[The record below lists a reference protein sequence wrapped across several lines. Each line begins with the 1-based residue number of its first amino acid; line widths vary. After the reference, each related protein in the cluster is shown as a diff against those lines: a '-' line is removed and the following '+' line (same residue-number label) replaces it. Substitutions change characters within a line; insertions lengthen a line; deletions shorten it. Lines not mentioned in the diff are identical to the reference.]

1 MKLTGRVWFLLLIC
15 LQFDIFKFRN
25 ERFVFAFAQNITTN
39 RDSLCSQGITLDLC
53 QILPKQMFMDKCI
66 NNGDFDSSALWKGNT
81 FGLLVPQA
89 VFYTLTNEKGIYHG
103 GKLYL
108 RDFYRFQLTVYK
120 SNAQLHG
127 YTFAKQFYLQPSDI
141 TLFRDFTCDLWNNT
155 SNLDEVYEINNRD
168 IAIFFCFNLPWTCI
182 FILLIYFNV
191 FGKVQWTTLQ
201 YKRYRGYIWSRRKVY

>member
-1 MKLTGRVWFLLLIC
+1 M
-15 LQFDIFKFRN
+15 
-25 ERFVFAFAQNITTN
+25 E
-39 RDSLCSQGITLDLC
+39 
-53 QILPKQMFMDKCI
+53 KCI
-66 NNGDFDSSALWKGNT
+66 NNGKIFNSTLWKGIT
-81 FGLLVPQA
+81 DSLHDQQA
-89 VFYTLTNEKGIYHG
+89 VLFTLTNEKGIYHG

-168 IAIFFCFNLPWTCI
+168 IAIFFCFNLP
-182 FILLIYFNV
+182 
-191 FGKVQWTTLQ
+191 
-201 YKRYRGYIWSRRKVY
+201 